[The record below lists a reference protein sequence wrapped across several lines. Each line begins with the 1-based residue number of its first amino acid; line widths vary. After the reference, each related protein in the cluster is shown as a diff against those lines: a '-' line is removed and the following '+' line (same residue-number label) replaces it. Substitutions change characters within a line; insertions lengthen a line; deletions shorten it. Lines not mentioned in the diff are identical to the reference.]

1 MGCLESLAKKNFN
14 IEIIISNTTF
24 FLFIKNSV
32 GQNIQLAEIED
43 KQTYQE
49 ESSQVSRHQIEDV
62 LQRPLLRSVSDG
74 TNFAIF
80 KQYAVEV

>member
-1 MGCLESLAKKNFN
+1 M
-14 IEIIISNTTF
+14 
-24 FLFIKNSV
+24 